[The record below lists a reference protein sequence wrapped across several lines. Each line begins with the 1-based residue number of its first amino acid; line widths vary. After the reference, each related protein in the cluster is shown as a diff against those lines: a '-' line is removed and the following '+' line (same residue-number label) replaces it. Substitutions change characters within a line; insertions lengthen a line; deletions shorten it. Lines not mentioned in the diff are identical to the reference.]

1 MHWSCSHY
9 QLVAVHMLQYFT
21 YCIVHYRLVYA
32 HILHIEQHGAKQI
45 CCVQQKDEIKK
56 YEENG

>member
-1 MHWSCSHY
+1 
-9 QLVAVHMLQYFT
+9 MLQYFT

-45 CCVQQKDEIKK
+45 CCVQQKGEIKK